1 MTIKM
6 DTTDAIRYLGIQVL
20 NSMQHNLDEDV
31 YNLTKKTIEN
41 SSRKKLIKKF
51 LLFLNPI
58 ANLHEKGELN
68 VETFKELD
76 YFKEDAEISE
86 NDLNQMVNQVMI
98 AKGMCE
104 AIRDI
109 PEETL
114 TMLETMAGSLTKE
127 FEKNIPDEQKN
138 KLKECGSQVNPMDII
153 TKTLSKMENS
163 TDANDVFNEAKNQ
176 LKEIGMDEATFQ
188 SIESIVPNI
197 LNSLQPQQS
206 DKRDLLKKFDMIGAE
221 VKKNK

>member
-1 MTIKM
+1 M